1 MSTTRLSGW
10 HALLNS
16 TQICIT
22 VYMTEDSGPHYK
34 LQTVFCSA
42 PSLVD
47 AQITK
52 QAGCPAPVPHKP
64 QPDNF
69 MHQVGN
75 DVVLRQIPSSLWVC
89 VFDQKMTEYDEV
101 ALDFGLQQ
109 VASSAVALAPGHIS
123 ESAPCTTL

>member
-1 MSTTRLSGW
+1 
-10 HALLNS
+10 
-16 TQICIT
+16 
-22 VYMTEDSGPHYK
+22 MTEDSGPHYK

-52 QAGCPAPVPHKP
+52 QAAPVPHKP

-89 VFDQKMTEYDEV
+89 VFDQKMTEYEEV
-101 ALDFGLQQ
+101 WVRAGGKQCSGTCSRPHL
-109 VASSAVALAPGHIS
+109 
-123 ESAPCTTL
+123 

>member
-1 MSTTRLSGW
+1 MLGW

-16 TQICIT
+16 TQICTT

-89 VFDQKMTEYDEV
+89 VFDQKMTEYEEV
-101 ALDFGLQQ
+101 ALDFGFEQ